1 MFIIGSFV
9 YTVFV
14 LRDIVSPLRN
24 LAIGKLQL
32 APRELLW
39 PQRIVRGHNHRHTRL
54 ANTVEQLH
62 NASACF
68 GI

>member
-24 LAIGKLQL
+24 LSISKLQL

-54 ANTVEQLH
+54 ANTIEQLH
-62 NASACF
+62 NTSACF